1 MSHGDGQGCAK
12 DVNAAVAI
20 FNKNLKDLVNDFN
33 KKVKGAKFTYVD
45 IFSGG
50 DPLAFGRLGINY
62 QDSLHVYPIYIYTN
76 IRIINIHIVSS
87 TCSIYSYQAG
97 VLRNNTSD

>member
-1 MSHGDGQGCAK
+1 MIMSHGDGQGCAK

-50 DPLAFGRLGINY
+50 DPLAFGRLGKLSRLITCLSN
-62 QDSLHVYPIYIYTN
+62 IYIHKYK
-76 IRIINIHIVSS
+76 
-87 TCSIYSYQAG
+87 
-97 VLRNNTSD
+97 NN